1 MRYINRLFTYLL
13 TYLRHSCGALLNATV
28 VSTGALQVFLEH
40 KKVAPV
46 DLVPSHNDVML
57 QSNMADDMK
66 MFVREV
72 EELLNVISFVEIGR
86 C

>member
-1 MRYINRLFTYLL
+1 M
-13 TYLRHSCGALLNATV
+13 
-28 VSTGALQVFLEH
+28 EH

-86 C
+86 Y